1 MDPSHSPSKSGKN
14 TGMGTFMKQTI
25 VIGIGNSGRRD
36 DGLGWAFL
44 EEIEQK
50 WPELCDFEYRY
61 QLQIEDAELISH
73 YERVLFVDAD
83 LNQHKRG
90 FEFRPVRALAGA
102 SFTTHEMSP
111 GNVLDLCQKIYNKS
125 PDCFLLA
132 ISGIS
137 FELELGLSETGE
149 RNLLNSLL
157 YLEKEFMISG

>member
-1 MDPSHSPSKSGKN
+1 
-14 TGMGTFMKQTI
+14 MKRTVI
-25 VIGIGNSGRRD
+25 IGIGNSGRGD

-50 WPELCDFEYRY
+50 WQDLFDFEYRY

-90 FEFRPVRALAGA
+90 FEFRLLPALART

-111 GNVLDLCQKIYNKS
+111 ENVLDLCQKIYTKS
-125 PDCFLLA
+125 PDCFILA
-132 ISGIS
+132 ISGVS
-137 FELELGLSETGE
+137 FELELGLTENGA
-149 RNLLNSLL
+149 RNLLNSL
-157 YLEKEFMISG
+157 YYFEKEFLVSG